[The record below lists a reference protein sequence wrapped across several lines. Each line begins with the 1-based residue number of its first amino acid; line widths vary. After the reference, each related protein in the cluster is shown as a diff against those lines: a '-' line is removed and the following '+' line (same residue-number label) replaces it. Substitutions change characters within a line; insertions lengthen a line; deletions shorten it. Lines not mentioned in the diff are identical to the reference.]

1 MNAMNPRKVGYVLA
15 IAALLTLIIVVGQWI
30 EGSAERNRLA
40 QKSLGNVNPVSGTA
54 QLVLSGFRGV
64 AVTFLWHEANELK
77 RKERWF
83 EIRPV
88 IESISL
94 LQPNFVKPWTFQ
106 AWNMSYNIAAE
117 WEAVEDKYYW
127 IRQGIDFMKEGCQVN
142 RDKPDL
148 EWYVGYIYFNK
159 FGMSDEKVFLREM
172 FREEKDQSFAM
183 SSSGIQDNFQVAYD
197 WHDKANEIIRRTRKR
212 PLGMSITPFMYKTG
226 YSKMYYANA
235 LAEEG
240 TFDEKTKDAWRE
252 GHKEWLRLGREGGPN
267 REDLIRR
274 MEYSDEEFAKLDG
287 LQQDN
292 VKRYR
297 DVIKYE
303 FWKRRAR
310 AEATDEM
317 QAAREARYLADKA
330 RVAGDYTTA
339 LELYEKSFPLWKG
352 ILESEIMFREDDE
365 MREDALESEAR
376 YLRLLSRLDM
386 PIPDKR
392 PFGDMYDPLGPL
404 PPPTGRD
411 LERYNVP
418 TTPIEQ
424 PPANAEDNAAATT
437 P

>member
-1 MNAMNPRKVGYVLA
+1 MRSISPRKVGY
-15 IAALLTLIIVVGQWI
+15 LLSIVVLLSVVIVISQRI
-30 EGSAERNRLA
+30 EASAERNRLA

-77 RKERWF
+77 KKERWF

-106 AWNMSYNIAAE
+106 AWNMSYNISAE

-127 IRQGIDFMKEGCQVN
+127 IRQGIDFMKEGCRVN

-159 FGMSDEKVFLREM
+159 FGMSDEKAFLRKM
-172 FREEKDQSFAM
+172 FREETDPSFAM
-183 SSSGIQDNFQVAYD
+183 ASSGIQDNFEVAYD
-197 WHDKANEIIRRTRKR
+197 WHDKANEIIRRTRRR

-226 YSKMYYANA
+226 YSKLYYADA
-235 LAEEG
+235 LADEG
-240 TFDEKTKDAWRE
+240 TFDEKTKDAWRRAYE
-252 GHKEWLRLGREGGPN
+252 EWLKLGREGGPN
-267 REDLIRR
+267 RDDLIRR
-274 MEYSDEEFAKLDG
+274 MEFTPEEFAKLDG
-287 LQQDN
+287 DQQDN
-292 VKRYR
+292 VKRYQ

-310 AEATDEM
+310 TEATDEM

-330 RVAGDYTTA
+330 RVSGDYSTA
-339 LELYEKSFPLWKG
+339 LALYEKSFPLWRKV
-352 ILESEIMFREDDE
+352 LEGDEMLRNDDE
-365 MREDALESEAR
+365 MREDTLESEAR

-386 PIPDKR
+386 EVPEKR
-392 PFGDMYDPLGPL
+392 PFEDMYEPLGPL
-404 PPPTGRD
+404 PPATGRD
-411 LERYNVP
+411 LERLNVP
-418 TTPIEQ
+418 ATP
-424 PPANAEDNAAATT
+424 ATDDAALKTE
-437 P
+437 

>member
-1 MNAMNPRKVGYVLA
+1 MRSISPRKVGY
-15 IAALLTLIIVVGQWI
+15 LLSIVVLLSVVIVISQRI
-30 EGSAERNRLA
+30 EASAERNRLA

-77 RKERWF
+77 KKERWF

-106 AWNMSYNIAAE
+106 AWNMSYNISAE

-127 IRQGIDFMKEGCQVN
+127 IRQGIDFMKEGCRVN

-159 FGMSDEKVFLREM
+159 FGMSDEKAFLRKM
-172 FREEKDQSFAM
+172 FREETDPTFAM
-183 SSSGIQDNFQVAYD
+183 ASSGIQDNFEVAYD
-197 WHDKANEIIRRTRKR
+197 WHDKANEIIRRTRRR

-226 YSKMYYANA
+226 YSKLYYADA
-235 LAEEG
+235 LADEG
-240 TFDEKTKDAWRE
+240 TFDEKTKDAWRRAYE
-252 GHKEWLRLGREGGPN
+252 EWLKLGREGGPN
-267 REDLIRR
+267 RTDLIRR
-274 MEYSDEEFAKLDG
+274 MEFTPEEFANLNGD
-287 LQQDN
+287 QQDN
-292 VKRYR
+292 VKRYQ

-310 AEATDEM
+310 VEATDEM

-330 RVAGDYTTA
+330 RVSGDYSTA
-339 LELYEKSFPLWKG
+339 LALYEKSFPLWRKV
-352 ILESEIMFREDDE
+352 LEGDEMLRNDDE
-365 MREDALESEAR
+365 MREDTLESEAR

-386 PIPDKR
+386 EVPEKR
-392 PFGDMYDPLGPL
+392 PFEDMYEPLGPL
-404 PPPTGRD
+404 PPATGRD
-411 LERYNVP
+411 LERLNVP
-418 TTPIEQ
+418 ATPVTDDAQLKTE
-424 PPANAEDNAAATT
+424 
-437 P
+437 